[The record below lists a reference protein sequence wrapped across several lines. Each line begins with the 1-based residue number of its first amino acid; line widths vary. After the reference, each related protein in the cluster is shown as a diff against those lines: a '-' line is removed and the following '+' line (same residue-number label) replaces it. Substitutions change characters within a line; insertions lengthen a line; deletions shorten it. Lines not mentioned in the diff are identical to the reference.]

1 MGEIPDLFLRNRI
14 QQNLSHLGLSYV
26 IVIGTGSSVGTESAC
41 RAGDL
46 GSISGS
52 GRSPGEGNGHSLQ
65 YSSLKNP
72 QGQRSLQVTFHGV
85 AKSWTRLS
93 D

>member
-52 GRSPGEGNGHSLQ
+52 GRSPGEGNGYPLQ
-65 YSSLKNP
+65 YSCLEDSMDREP
-72 QGQRSLQVTFHGV
+72 GGLQSMG
-85 AKSWTRLS
+85 L
-93 D
+93 